1 MSVVLI
7 LIAVAA
13 LALCLLVWLLSR
25 LRDDSRPSSFSKP
38 VSAAEKPVAAVNSQA
53 QPQASLSNKELPAQA
68 DKTPEVNKDVSFR
81 MQGERG
87 MGGPIFGDVMC
98 ADGVY
103 LPHVWEGDLHTS
115 YDGRWLRTGFYDSET
130 AHLVDRKSRRSWLI
144 SKSDA
149 EVLDAVHWRVPR
161 WSGETLNE
169 SGIADDAHV
178 VMSDASFEAWLAEHV
193 DATAQPLVALRSL
206 YPFRLA
212 LTTPAPSTLTMPTA
226 KAPFG

>member
-38 VSAAEKPVAAVNSQA
+38 ASATDKPAAAVNSQA
-53 QPQASLSNKELPAQA
+53 QPQASLSNKELPAHA
-68 DKTPEVNKDVSFR
+68 DKAPEANKDVSFR

-103 LPHVWEGDLHTS
+103 LPHVWENDYAIS
-115 YDGRWLRTGFYDSET
+115 FDGRWIRTGAY
-130 AHLVDRKSRRSWLI
+130 AGAVPRLIDRKTKRCWWLSQPGPGGGSSSRRPLPHLR
-144 SKSDA
+144 A
-149 EVLDAVHWRVPR
+149 PR
-161 WSGETLNE
+161 ARPAGSVGQGLPSPCRW
-169 SGIADDAHV
+169 
-178 VMSDASFEAWLAEHV
+178 AWCSARMC
-193 DATAQPLVALRSL
+193 A
-206 YPFRLA
+206 
-212 LTTPAPSTLTMPTA
+212 
-226 KAPFG
+226 